1 MSYALA
7 ILWYEK
13 QRFLPAILAVA
24 FSALLVAVQ
33 CGLLLG
39 MIAFASIPID
49 HSHADIW
56 VGGPDL
62 VSVDRGPPIPAS
74 NLARLMAQPEVELCE
89 ICMQSFA
96 YWTRLDG
103 STELCMVIGSRLADG
118 ALGAVRELTP
128 DLRTRLIERGSVVV
142 DASDL
147 QRLGIRGVG
156 DVTEIGGR
164 RVRVVGLVH
173 GLRSFIGAYVFC
185 SIETARTLLHLS
197 QNQTIFLLA
206 RCRRAAD
213 APAVVARLRTA
224 YPDLSAFTSTE
235 LSARSRWQWLVMT
248 KAGIALGLAA
258 TLGLLVGA
266 IICSQTL
273 YAATVTARTQY
284 AVLAALGIP
293 RRQMAALVLA
303 QSFVVG
309 VAGTLLALP
318 VSFALAW
325 CADALRISV
334 QLPAWLLAGTATITL
349 TTALLSSLTAL
360 HLVRRIEPA
369 TLLR

>member
-128 DLRTRLIERGSVVV
+128 DL
-142 DASDL
+142 
-147 QRLGIRGVG
+147 
-156 DVTEIGGR
+156 
-164 RVRVVGLVH
+164 
-173 GLRSFIGAYVFC
+173 
-185 SIETARTLLHLS
+185 
-197 QNQTIFLLA
+197 
-206 RCRRAAD
+206 
-213 APAVVARLRTA
+213 
-224 YPDLSAFTSTE
+224 
-235 LSARSRWQWLVMT
+235 
-248 KAGIALGLAA
+248 
-258 TLGLLVGA
+258 
-266 IICSQTL
+266 
-273 YAATVTARTQY
+273 
-284 AVLAALGIP
+284 
-293 RRQMAALVLA
+293 
-303 QSFVVG
+303 
-309 VAGTLLALP
+309 
-318 VSFALAW
+318 
-325 CADALRISV
+325 
-334 QLPAWLLAGTATITL
+334 
-349 TTALLSSLTAL
+349 
-360 HLVRRIEPA
+360 
-369 TLLR
+369 